1 MRKMGGPRALAL
13 DFDTHPRERDLARTS
28 STPCFS
34 VIRERRRSATMNLF
48 DDHLVEDDR
57 SPTLFLTIGGYRLG
71 LLAPKPAFFLQVI
84 ILLLLQMAIAN
95 ILAVLCYYG
104 IEKNRHTSFLVT
116 FGIVLPFTTWTP
128 FYLMNVL
135 DIRSTVLRM
144 GLVPLPI
151 CVQLKCL
158 QGENIE

>member
-1 MRKMGGPRALAL
+1 
-13 DFDTHPRERDLARTS
+13 
-28 STPCFS
+28 
-34 VIRERRRSATMNLF
+34 MNVF

-57 SPTLFLTIGGYRLG
+57 SPILFLSIGGYRLG

-84 ILLLLQMAIAN
+84 IVRNMLDWRVPMLRTTVQHMRVVFLIHLKLLLLQIAIAN
-95 ILAVLCYYG
+95 ILAVLCYFG

-116 FGIVLPFTTWTP
+116 FGIILPLTTWAP
-128 FYLMNVL
+128 FYLMNVM

-158 QGENIE
+158 QGENWVIYVCNHD